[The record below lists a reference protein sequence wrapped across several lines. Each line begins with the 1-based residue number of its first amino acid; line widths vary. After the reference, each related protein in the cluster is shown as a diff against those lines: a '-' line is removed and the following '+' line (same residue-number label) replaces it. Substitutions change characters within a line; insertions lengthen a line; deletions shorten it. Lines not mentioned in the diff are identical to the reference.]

1 MNNEDLQKTLEALG
15 KGGITVAGDFV
26 MNKNVEYEVNNVE
39 AGGIGIQI
47 VNGNTLG
54 GRNQAQATD
63 EQISRAINAING
75 KDKVLK
81 HQQAFLGIC
90 CYLASLYKWP
100 NNMGITANR
109 LMQLPG
115 ADEWELPCRWDSF
128 RRFVTYK
135 FAMTDYAEWDDY
147 NPSSSERDI
156 FLECRDV
163 ARAFEQQLKLEM
175 EK

>member
-1 MNNEDLQKTLEALG
+1 MNNEDLQKTLETLG

-63 EQISRAINAING
+63 EQISRAIKAING

-90 CYLASLYKWP
+90 CYLASHYKWP
-100 NNMGITANR
+100 NNMELSANR

-115 ADEWELPCRWDSF
+115 ADEWELPCKWESIRKLL
-128 RRFVTYK
+128 VLK
-135 FAMTDYAEWDDY
+135 FAKKDYSEWNEY
-147 NPSSSERDI
+147 KPNESELSI
-156 FLECRDV
+156 FRECRDV
-163 ARAFEQQLKLEM
+163 ARAFEQQLQIEM
-175 EK
+175 QQ

>member
-1 MNNEDLQKTLEALG
+1 MTEEAKQRMIESVLKNARVGQLNIVMESGVTVNYYESLSEDHHV
-15 KGGITVAGDFV
+15 TVS
-26 MNKNVEYEVNNVE
+26 
-39 AGGIGIQI
+39 
-47 VNGNTLG
+47 
-54 GRNQAQATD
+54 D

>member
-1 MNNEDLQKTLEALG
+1 MTEEAKQRMIESVLKNARVG
-15 KGGITVAGDFV
+15 QLNIVMESGVTV
-26 MNKNVEYEVNNVE
+26 NYYESSSE
-39 AGGIGIQI
+39 AHH
-47 VNGNTLG
+47 VTVS
-54 GRNQAQATD
+54 D

-90 CYLASLYKWP
+90 CFLASLYKWP

-128 RRFVTYK
+128 RRFLTYK

>member
-1 MNNEDLQKTLEALG
+1 MTEEAKQRMIESVLKNARVGQLNIVVESGVTVNYYESYLEDHHVKAS
-15 KGGITVAGDFV
+15 
-26 MNKNVEYEVNNVE
+26 
-39 AGGIGIQI
+39 
-47 VNGNTLG
+47 
-54 GRNQAQATD
+54 D

-81 HQQAFLGIC
+81 HQQAFLGVC

-163 ARAFEQQLKLEM
+163 ARAFDQQLKLEM